1 MTTEYRYFV
10 VRMEVDVDEFF
21 VPLDREHDRIE
32 RAEDQLR
39 DMVGYSNARKAS
51 KNAIVREVFPN

>member
-10 VRMEVDVDEFF
+10 VRMEVDVDEYG
-21 VPLDREHDRIE
+21 PLDREHERID

-39 DMVGYSNARKAS
+39 DMVGYANARKAP